1 MARPHEPGVERV
13 RARLSRAIT
22 GIAIARAVVA
32 RALLCA
38 EGMSSAPSNLLRRLS
53 LLTFL
58 AAAPTF
64 GAGCIVSTEDADTE
78 YADDADEIG
87 DSADEAAEETDTL
100 EEGLAGK
107 TVAAVVSASCS
118 TTSVNGL
125 SKQIIAEARCTNPDA
140 YAEVPKLSNVTF
152 GSAVYRYLE
161 KPARDKLVATLNAH
175 PGTTMTINSMLR
187 TVAQQYLLYR
197 WYQSGTCSISLAATP
212 GNSNHET
219 GIALDVSQY
228 NTWKSYLQANG
239 FQWLGSSDAVHFD
252 YVGAGAV
259 SYKGL
264 DVKAFQRLW
273 NRNHPGD
280 LIAADGI
287 WGPQTEARMKVT
299 PSDGFPVGAQC
310 VQAREVDAPAEALAD
325 DSFGL
330 APTAETTQGV
340 ESVNAELIEELRL
353 QHEQESCGDHA
364 H

>member
-1 MARPHEPGVERV
+1 MLL
-13 RARLSRAIT
+13 LSTR
-22 GIAIARAVVA
+22 
-32 RALLCA
+32 
-38 EGMSSAPSNLLRRLS
+38 MSHPSSNVLRHLS

-64 GAGCIVSTEDADTE
+64 AAGCIASTEDPGVFEEEAV
-78 YADDADEIG
+78 
-87 DSADEAAEETDTL
+87 DSAYAEPEETGTS
-100 EEGLAGK
+100 EEALAGMN
-107 TVAAVVSASCS
+107 VLQASSASCS

-125 SKQIIAEARCTNPDA
+125 SQQIIAEARCTNPDA
-140 YAEVPKLSNVTF
+140 YALVPKLANVTF
-152 GSAVYRYLE
+152 GSAVYPYLE

-299 PSDGFPVGAQC
+299 PSDGFPIGAQC
-310 VQAREVDAPAEALAD
+310 VQAREVDAPAEESALAD

-340 ESVNAELIEELRL
+340 EAVNAELIEELRL
-353 QHEQESCGDHA
+353 QHEEESCGDHA